1 MKVLNIN
8 NIKTAAFV
16 TMLTASATGC
26 KQSAHYTPLARECVQ
41 PKTTILV
48 DSLHQEG
55 KKIIDNEDFVFLG
68 CDTLP
73 LNKDF
78 ATNPAGLFKSAN
90 LTLRDNFNDKVVTSQ
105 GEPRVY
111 THPDRIGVTQDINA
125 LDLYVN
131 KQAVVS
137 ANEFYTLGSDSKTV
151 YVPVQYY
158 GQINPNIPPIL

>member
-16 TMLTASATGC
+16 TMLTASVTGC

-55 KKIIDNEDFVFLG
+55 KKLISNEDYVFLG

-78 ATNPAGLFKSAN
+78 VEKPARFFENAKLS
-90 LTLRDNFNDKVVTSQ
+90 LRGKFNDQVVSVNTPIFDNSN
-105 GEPRVY
+105 
-111 THPDRIGVTQDINA
+111 RIGAPNTY
-125 LDLYVN
+125 DLYIN

-158 GQINPNIPPIL
+158 GQINPNVQSIL